1 MLVKQKILS
10 RNVAFGTFGELL
22 IMLSTKVNLLYFL
35 YLTSWRSCLLHLIKK
50 KLFAKNFYKNSNLDD
65 SGISSLFFSS
75 RTNLTL
81 RNISVTCQ
89 MVKKVVTTHD
99 SSKAP
104 GLDSI
109 PVVVLKSC
117 ETELSYILAALSSE
131 CLKESFF
138 PDC

>member
-1 MLVKQKILS
+1 MS
-10 RNVAFGTFGELL
+10 PA
-22 IMLSTKVNLLYFL
+22 SD
-35 YLTSWRSCLLHLIKK
+35 KK

-89 MVKKVVTTHD
+89 MVKMVVTTHD